1 MSNLKAETTE
11 PDPAATSLSNDD
23 TVNKE
28 GGDPSAPTDKE
39 VVMAAAESEDVNGAS
54 DVKEEKTAEK
64 SEAATDVNE
73 EIRDT
78 KEEDSG
84 VSLKKEDKIDDN
96 GVLKTK
102 AQVDETRRNHSKYD
116 PSVLP
121 TTDDPKKIRAQVC
134 SNVVLLLSSATNNV

>member
-73 EIRDT
+73 EISDT
-78 KEEDSG
+78 KAEDSG
-84 VSLKKEDKIDDN
+84 VSSKKEDKIGN
-96 GVLKTK
+96 SGVLKTK
-102 AQVDETRRNHSKYD
+102 AQIDETRKNHSKYD
-116 PSVLP
+116 PSILP
-121 TTDDPKKIRAQVC
+121 NTDDPKKIRAQVC
-134 SNVVLLLSSATNNV
+134 SNVVLLLSSATNIV